1 MTIIDRR
8 TVLGGM
14 LAVAFASG
22 ARAETLPEMTVH
34 KDPNCG
40 CCGAWVEHVRAS
52 GFRVRVIETAAMDG
66 VKKRLG
72 VPDVLASCHTAEIGG
87 YVIEGH
93 VPVAEIVRMLEERP
107 VARGLAVP
115 GMPTNSPGMEM
126 RGAASDVYDV
136 MQFAVD
142 GSARIYATYKGPSR
156 V

>member
-1 MTIIDRR
+1 MTDFDRR
-8 TVLGGM
+8 AVLGG
-14 LAVAFASG
+14 LLAALFASTAVADAH
-22 ARAETLPEMTVH
+22 PEMTVH

-40 CCGAWVEHVRAS
+40 CCGAWVEHVRAA
-52 GFRVRVIETAAMDG
+52 GFHVRVIETAAMDA

-72 VPDVLASCHTAEIGG
+72 VPDALASCHTAEIGR

-93 VPVAEIVRMLEERP
+93 VPATEIARLLEERP

-115 GMPTNSPGMEM
+115 GMPTNSPGMEV

-142 GSARIYATYKGPSR
+142 GSMRKFATYKGPSR
-156 V
+156 M